1 MLIRVFAALLIIL
14 VSLQAQ
20 SDTFTPSHYCSKP
33 IKPFQFSSD
42 LDVQIF
48 LNQVNEYELCINNFV
63 QEQDEAMR
71 RHQEAAQ
78 NAIDEWNRFVRFELD

>member
-1 MLIRVFAALLIIL
+1 MLIRILAILLLIF

-20 SDTFTPSHYCSKP
+20 SDTFTPLHYCSKP
-33 IKPFQFSSD
+33 FKPFQFSSD

-48 LNQVNEYELCINNFV
+48 LNQVNAYERCINNFV
-63 QEQDEAMR
+63 QEQEEAMR